1 MLDKYPVITKLA
13 CVALVVSFVLP
24 AGEMLFPVV
33 GDWIGA
39 TPFGAIEA
47 MLSTSLGFGLYSTLF
62 G

>member
-13 CVALVVSFVLP
+13 CVALAVSFVLP
-24 AGEMLFPVV
+24 AGDMLFPLI

-39 TPFGAIEA
+39 TPFNAIEA
-47 MLSTSLGFGLYSTLF
+47 VLSTSLGFGLYSTLF